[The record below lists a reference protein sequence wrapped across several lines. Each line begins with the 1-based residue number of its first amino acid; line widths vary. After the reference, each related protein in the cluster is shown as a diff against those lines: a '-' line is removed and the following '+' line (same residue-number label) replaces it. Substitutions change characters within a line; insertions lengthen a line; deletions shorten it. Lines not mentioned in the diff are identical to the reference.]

1 MKPKSYRVF
10 FANTSVGKEG
20 LPLGPELRSVVADHG
35 ENLPALQLSG
45 ERFQMRELKRTGT
58 VWQGS
63 FVKLRDDAPHVVAAD
78 NKEHELELE
87 DGDHIIEKCYFLLR
101 EAQNLIVWQANRSA
115 GGLSRVEDYLSEL
128 LGMVTAL
135 PPVMNHG
142 ELDRVLNGKL
152 YEVDFA
158 YARPPMGANGLTP
171 WDKKTFDM
179 MNSVDAAH
187 AKFTLRA
194 PRGGHLGKAVKD
206 FLKGLV
212 KSPDAE
218 KIRVKLT
225 DETDPIE
232 LFMAPLRDKITVEMN
247 GRYPQPKSVF
257 EGLESAYDRHR
268 AHLGKQP

>member
-1 MKPKSYRVF
+1 MKPKTYRVL
-10 FANTSVGKEG
+10 FASTSVGKDG
-20 LPLGPELRSVVADHG
+20 LPLGPELRSVVAAHG
-35 ENLPALQLSG
+35 ENLPAIPLGG
-45 ERFQMRELKRTGT
+45 EKFQMRELKRTGT

-101 EAQNLIVWQANRSA
+101 EAQNLVIWQANRSA

-128 LGMVTAL
+128 LGMVVAL
-135 PPVMNHG
+135 PPVMNQS

-152 YEVDFA
+152 YEIDFA
-158 YARPPMGANGLTP
+158 YARPPMDANGRAP
-171 WDKKTFDM
+171 WDQKSFDM

-194 PRGGHLGKAVKD
+194 PRGGNLGKAVMD
-206 FLKGLV
+206 MVKGLV

-218 KIRVKLT
+218 KIRVRLT
-225 DETDPIE
+225 DEADPIE

-257 EGLESAYDRHR
+257 EGLEEAYDRHR
-268 AHLGKQP
+268 AYLAKKP